1 MSCSFKKKKFHV
13 LLQLQYTKS
22 YIMIQ
27 LLAAAAG
34 SVSAKDVDVHGEL
47 AVVLAAAAAERLEQA
62 QVALPQRVVVDK
74 LLPPAAELV
83 HLALVPDLQLSLP
96 AAAHAGPPQ
105 PHRLPHPREV
115 LHGEVLV
122 EALHFFH
129 PG

>member
-1 MSCSFKKKKFHV
+1 MA
-13 LLQLQYTKS
+13 
-22 YIMIQ
+22 Q
-27 LLAAAAG
+27 LLGAAAAG
-34 SVSAKDVDVHGEL
+34 SASAKDVDVHGEL
-47 AVVLAAAAAERLEQA
+47 AVVLAAAAERLEQA

-115 LHGEVLV
+115 FHGEVLV
-122 EALHFFH
+122 EALHFFFAQVTRIRSLLKDFH
-129 PG
+129 IPLIQALEV

>member
-1 MSCSFKKKKFHV
+1 MRVCQVHVLQFQKKKFHV

-47 AVVLAAAAAERLEQA
+47 AVVLAAAAERLEQA

-74 LLPPAAELV
+74 LLPPAAEQV

-96 AAAHAGPPQ
+96 AAAHARPPQ
-105 PHRLPHPREV
+105 PHRLR
-115 LHGEVLV
+115 
-122 EALHFFH
+122 H

>member
-1 MSCSFKKKKFHV
+1 MRVCQVHVLQFQKKKFHV

-105 PHRLPHPREV
+105 PHRLR
-115 LHGEVLV
+115 
-122 EALHFFH
+122 H

>member
-1 MSCSFKKKKFHV
+1 MRVCQVHVLQFQKKKFHV

-74 LLPPAAELV
+74 LLPPAAEQV

-96 AAAHAGPPQ
+96 AAAHARPPQ
-105 PHRLPHPREV
+105 PHRLR
-115 LHGEVLV
+115 
-122 EALHFFH
+122 H